1 MYLRGTI
8 HTSKTDL
15 TDQEY
20 SYNTNY
26 FPSNYII
33 IKIIKQNKIH
43 YTCVKLVHVAYFKK
57 IIEIAKQQNFHIK
70 LKCLKILSK

>member
-26 FPSNYII
+26 FPSNY
-33 IKIIKQNKIH
+33 
-43 YTCVKLVHVAYFKK
+43 
-57 IIEIAKQQNFHIK
+57 QNFHIK
-70 LKCLKILSK
+70 LKCLKILSKWSQSCRCNIHWYM

>member
-33 IKIIKQNKIH
+33 IKIIKQNKTH

-57 IIEIAKQQNFHIK
+57 ITEIANQQNFHIK

>member
-33 IKIIKQNKIH
+33 IKIIKQNKIN
-43 YTCVKLVHVAYFKK
+43 YT
-57 IIEIAKQQNFHIK
+57 EIAKQQNFHIK